1 MAYIEHANV
10 ANLHTLIDLIAQ
22 FCAANGWTVERNAL
36 SGTNRTLTLRIPGVS
51 DYVHLYN
58 TDQISLRSRVS
69 VGFSAAAVPGS
80 QPNVSPADGISNMQV
95 GPYPRLKLFANGPAV
110 HVAISTATAGEYRHH
125 AFGVLQKAGDYVG
138 GTYADGTYWGSLTGG
153 YSGWLTSSGNNRAL
167 FGHNSSAAGCGH
179 LRVDSVEDARSNSFH
194 RISNYYS
201 GTLGAEGSACTGIGS
216 LGQSTTSQT
225 NYDLMWLGRAL
236 GGADENIF
244 SGRSVF
250 HPITMSVR
258 RAGASAYL
266 SPVGVVIGTRA
277 CSVAKLEPEQEVTIG
292 DETWVVFPWLRKL
305 AMNNVSNWPPST
317 GNYGWAVRK
326 S

>member
-22 FCAANGWTVERNAL
+22 FCAANGWTVERNSL
-36 SGTNRTLTLRIPGVS
+36 NGTNRTATLRIPGVS

-58 TDQISLRSRVS
+58 TDQVSLKSRVS
-69 VGFSAAAVPGS
+69 IGYSAAAAPGS
-80 QPNVSPADGISNMQV
+80 QPNVSPSDGNSNVQP
-95 GPYPRLKLFANGPAV
+95 GPYPRLKLFANGTAV

-125 AFGVLQKAGDYVG
+125 AFGVLQKAGNYVG
-138 GTYADGTYWGSLTGG
+138 GTYADGTYWGRLTGS
-153 YSGWLTSSGNNRAL
+153 YSGYMTSNGDNRVL
-167 FGHNSSAAGCGH
+167 FGHNSTAVGCGH
-179 LRVDSVEDARSNSFH
+179 LRADSVEDGRSNSFH
-194 RISNYYS
+194 RISNYYT
-201 GTLGAEGSACTGIGS
+201 GALAAEGSACTGVGS
-216 LGQSTTSQT
+216 LGQSVTSQT
-225 NYDLMWLGRAL
+225 SYDTMWLGRAL

-250 HPITMSVR
+250 HPITMSIR
-258 RAGASAYL
+258 RAGASPYL

-277 CSVAKLEPEQEVTIG
+277 CSVAKLEPEQEITIG
-292 DETWVVFPWLRKL
+292 DETWVVFPFLRKL
-305 AMNNVSNWPPST
+305 AMSATTNATPAT